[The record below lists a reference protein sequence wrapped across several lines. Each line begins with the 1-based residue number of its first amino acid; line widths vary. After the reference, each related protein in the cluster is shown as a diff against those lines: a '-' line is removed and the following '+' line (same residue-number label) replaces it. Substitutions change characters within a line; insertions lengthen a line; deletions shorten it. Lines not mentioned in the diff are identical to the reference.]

1 MVKLFKLAIVYC
13 YIAMF
18 KKLLF
23 ACLFVIAATQFSR
36 ADTIAINQFKVMD
49 NAYGKNQ
56 ISIVA
61 VDTAGNTRP
70 DVNGIFTFAVNGF
83 EQQLTFNQ
91 GVAFYS
97 PKLEKSIFLY
107 LRHNNDTGTHAMLYY
122 IYKHDDKLSPWHIS
136 WAWLVII
143 PLSLV
148 LLGYLFKRFIIIAAV
163 IFIIFIYFNHHNGLN
178 FNTFFQSIFDGLKN
192 LF

>member
-1 MVKLFKLAIVYC
+1 MMLKRLLFTL
-13 YIAMF
+13 
-18 KKLLF
+18 LLF
-23 ACLFVIAATQFSR
+23 ATAQFCR
-36 ADTIAINQFKVMD
+36 ADTIAINHFKVMD
-49 NAYGKNQ
+49 NAYGKDQ

-61 VDTAGNTRP
+61 TDSTDNTRP
-70 DVNGIFTFAVNGF
+70 DVNGTFAFAVNGF

-91 GVAFYS
+91 GVAFYN

-107 LRHNNDTGTHAMLYY
+107 IRHNNDTGTHSMLYY

-136 WAWLVII
+136 WAWLVAI
-143 PLSLV
+143 PLALV

-163 IFIIFIYFNHHNGLN
+163 IFIIFLYFSHHNGLN
-178 FNTFFQSIFDGLKN
+178 FSTFFQSIFDGLKN